1 MNSLTPAQKGFLLLC
16 VIGWVAF
23 ACFAPEN
30 VSVDAYFFRD
40 AACNW
45 VQGGGFRT
53 ASLEKSASFTPVLYS
68 SYPPLSQWVFLLF
81 AKVFGCTWQA
91 ANVHSIVLTTLGNLF
106 VLMAGLRVTRTAA
119 QRWLLVL
126 LVGLTLPLGFLLTEV
141 ERPEQL
147 TFLLLAGLLWLL
159 GHRRQ
164 TVGTYVAEGLLAG
177 LAFLSEP
184 FGGVFAVLAIAGAA
198 LGQLLPPSEPSSIEA
213 PSVPASLRW
222 RGALLQSALGA
233 FFFALPLAL
242 TVAAFQHQD
251 PTALARFERH
261 ARLAGTDRALDYSMS
276 ADTNEKEAREPRA
289 SFGTKLHASI
299 AAQVAKGPI
308 FKLQIVGYLLTGLLT
323 VLLAFSGR
331 LRDVWPVWG
340 MLLLG
345 LALPI
350 LAFPMQENYHTL
362 GEAAVPLALA
372 LGWAGYRVVT
382 ARQRLLLWSIFAVQ
396 LLCLLPDSLLHFVLR
411 VETRPSALFAIRQA
425 HFVGDYMR
433 SHGLG
438 NTILMVPTADF
449 YFYKPSY
456 NSVYNPNY
464 YSVREGMAQVGGVV
478 TCKTSSLDFSDTPV
492 PPEFPGEWK
501 LIAGGGPGVAIA
513 VGHHQL
519 MHRNWSNGCSVYVRA
534 QAPNEAR

>member
-1 MNSLTPAQKGFLLLC
+1 MNSLTTAQRGFLLLC

-23 ACFAPEN
+23 AFYAPEN

-53 ASLEKSASFTPVLYS
+53 ASLEKSVSFTPVLYS

-106 VLMAGLRVTRTAA
+106 VLMAGLRVARTAV

-126 LVGLTLPLGFLLTEV
+126 LVGVTLPLGFLLTEV

-147 TFLLLAGLLWLL
+147 TFLLLAALLWLL

-198 LGQLLPPSEPSSIEA
+198 LGQLLPPSVGEPGRSS
-213 PSVPASLRW
+213 SHRFH
-222 RGALLQSALGA
+222 GAVSQGVIGA
-233 FFFALPLAL
+233 VFFALPLGL

-299 AAQVAKGPI
+299 AAQVSKGPI
-308 FKLQIVGYLLTGLLT
+308 FKLQIVGFLLTGLLG
-323 VLLAFSGR
+323 VLLALTGR
-331 LRDVWPVWG
+331 PQDTWPVWG

-345 LALPI
+345 LVLPI

-362 GEAAVPLALA
+362 GEAAVPLALG
-372 LGWAGYRVVT
+372 LGWAGYRAVT
-382 ARQRLLLWSIFAVQ
+382 SRQRWLLWSIFAVQ
-396 LLCLLPDSLLHFVLR
+396 LLCLLPDSVLHFVLR
-411 VETRPSALFAIRQA
+411 VDTRPSALFAVRQA
-425 HFVGDYMR
+425 QSVGDYLR

-438 NTILMVPTADF
+438 NTILMVPTADY
-449 YFYKPSY
+449 YFYKPAY
-456 NSVYNPNY
+456 NRLYNPNY
-464 YSVREGMAQVGGVV
+464 YSVREGMDQVGGVV
-478 TCKTSSLDFSDTPV
+478 TCKTSSLDFSGTPV
-492 PPEFPGEWK
+492 PPQFPGEWK
-501 LIAGGGPGVAIA
+501 LIAGGGPGVAVA

-534 QAPNEAR
+534 QAPCDHP